1 MLTSRVASVDPRV
14 LRILNLQANTEV
26 DYQTYASMLKNAAT
40 TARGSSSNMTT
51 EEIELITQE
60 FRKARSNAMGVG
72 GRIKLIPIKT
82 KIANINTGRLKRNAA
97 QAATST
103 PTQPLLPSSKQDIG
117 ALGGITKSLGNI
129 IQLLTQQ
136 NQQVRKDS
144 DENRK
149 TQERA
154 KRAGLETNLE
164 RGFVGAKVAAQALIA
179 PVKNILDQIIQYFVM
194 IFLGRAIISLLNW
207 FADPQNQSKVRSILR
222 FLSDWW
228 PTLMSAYILF
238 GTGFGRVVRKLA
250 GVAVGAVS
258 RLIIITARL
267 VKAIATGKGLKG
279 AAAAVAT
286 GGGGAGWKGAL
297 VKLGVGALATVGTT
311 VAVNKVMSSDGQDA
325 GINVPEAPQNP
336 MLGAVGGGL
345 ASLGSLFGNLT
356 SGASESFAPFT
367 AFFSNGGL
375 ADVMQ
380 GLGGVVSG
388 QKGIDKVPAMLTDGE
403 FVMSRGAVQKF
414 GVNTLESMNAAGG
427 GTNIPKVVR
436 GRIHAAGGGYIGSA
450 GMMGGV
456 EELRQKYDVKHGAGS
471 YNRESARRRAA
482 ANQGESPREVL
493 SRLRGYELPKKK
505 NEKSIQTPS
514 INPRVNIPQV
524 KIPTSSI
531 PKSPKQNYPSR
542 LSIKLQN
549 NPEMMANKKA
559 RSEYL
564 AIIKNMDHPDY
575 QKAWDDP
582 KYLDK
587 LRNKYRQQANPQTPA
602 TSSKKEY
609 KPYIS
614 PFAGSRDNAFANAK
628 KITGVETSQQRL
640 DRLSSK
646 GAGVK
651 SGRGI
656 RYTTE
661 AKASAREDIQRGGVF
676 GQLGRGFT
684 RMFGSE
690 KDKARIASQDAASS
704 ARVKQAGAASIGKY
718 YSSSDGKYYGNYEQ
732 AQKARQARLA
742 TTKPNA
748 RPITPTPKPA
758 PKVVRTKAN
767 LIGSGGASGGKG
779 TGARPSVP
787 QFPASSG
794 SNRKQ
799 KNVYGIR

>member
-1 MLTSRVASVDPRV
+1 
-14 LRILNLQANTEV
+14 
-26 DYQTYASMLKNAAT
+26 
-40 TARGSSSNMTT
+40 
-51 EEIELITQE
+51 
-60 FRKARSNAMGVG
+60 MGVG
-72 GRIKLIPIKT
+72 GRIKVVPIKA
-82 KIANINTGRLKRNAA
+82 KILNISTGRLKRNAS
-97 QAATST
+97 QAATAS
-103 PTQPLLPSSKQDIG
+103 PTQPLLPSSKQEVG

-136 NQQVRKDS
+136 NQQVKKDS
-144 DENRK
+144 DVNRK

-154 KRAGLETNLE
+154 RRAGLETNLE
-164 RGFVGAKVAAQALIA
+164 RGFIGAKVAAQALIA
-179 PVKNILDQIIQYFVM
+179 PVKNILDQIIQFFVM
-194 IFLGRAIISLLNW
+194 MFLGRAVISLLNW
-207 FADPQNQSKVRSILR
+207 FADPQNQSKVKSILR

-267 VKAIATGKGLKG
+267 AKAIATGKGLKG

-311 VAVNKVMSSDGQDA
+311 MAINKAMSGGQDT
-325 GINVPEAPQNP
+325 GIDVPEAPANP
-336 MLGAVGGGL
+336 MLGAFGGGL
-345 ASLGSLFGNLT
+345 ASLGSLFGNL
-356 SGASESFAPFT
+356 SAGASQTFAPFT

-380 GLGGVVSG
+380 GLGGVVRG
-388 QKGIDKVPAMLTDGE
+388 QKGIDRVPAMLTDGE

-414 GVNTLESMNAAGG
+414 GVNTLQSMNSAGG

-436 GRIHAAGGGYIGSA
+436 GRIHAAGGGYIGSD

-456 EELRQKYDVKHGAGS
+456 GELRQKYDAKHGAGA
-471 YNRESARRRAA
+471 YNRESAKRREK
-482 ANQGESPREVL
+482 ANRIESPREVL
-493 SRLRGYELPKKK
+493 SRLRSYELPKKK

-524 KIPTSSI
+524 RIPSSSI
-531 PKSPKQNYPSR
+531 PKSSKQSLPSR
-542 LSIKLQN
+542 LSINLQN

-587 LRNKYRQQANPQTPA
+587 LRNKYRQQATPSSQNP
-602 TSSKKEY
+602 SSKKDY
-609 KPYIS
+609 KPYVS
-614 PFAGSRDNAFANAK
+614 PFAGARDKSFANAK
-628 KITGVETSQQRL
+628 KITGVETSQERL
-640 DRLSSK
+640 NRLSSM
-646 GAGVK
+646 GAGTK
-651 SGRGI
+651 TGRGI

-661 AKASAREDIQRGGVF
+661 AKASARENIQRGGIF

-690 KDKARIASQDAASS
+690 KDKARISSQDAAST

-742 TTKPNA
+742 STKPKPKA
-748 RPITPTPKPA
+748 ITPTPKPA

-767 LIGSGGASGGKG
+767 LIGSGGGGGKG
-779 TGARPSVP
+779 SGAKPSLP
-787 QFPASSG
+787 AFSASSG
-794 SNRKQ
+794 SNRKT